1 MAKKTRMMKKK
12 GMRKTKRRMR
22 GGDPPKTPSKPSNN
36 AATARRMANKLLEEF
51 DSNTSSRSPS
61 SVGSRSPSS
70 VGSRSVTSSPPLN
83 NNPSRTIKFKASNK
97 VAPPPEEKFL
107 ATGPCYS
114 SQTCKYGLKC
124 VTTNSYGRRHE
135 REPRSIG
142 KPGTCEYL

>member
-22 GGDPPKTPSKPSNN
+22 GGDPPKTPSKPSN
-36 AATARRMANKLLEEF
+36 AERARRMANNLLGEF
-51 DSNTSSRSPS
+51 DNINNTSSRSPS

-70 VGSRSVTSSPPLN
+70 VGSRSVTSSSPLN
-83 NNPSRTIKFKASNK
+83 NNPPRKFRTSNK

-114 SQTCKYGLKC
+114 SQTCKYGLQC

-135 REPRSIG
+135 RVPGSIG
-142 KPGTCEYL
+142 KPGRCEYL

>member
-22 GGDPPKTPSKPSNN
+22 GGDPPKTPSKPSN
-36 AATARRMANKLLEEF
+36 AERARRMANNLLGEF
-51 DSNTSSRSPS
+51 DNIINNTSSRSPS

-83 NNPSRTIKFKASNK
+83 NNPSRKIRASNK
-97 VAPPPEEKFL
+97 VAPSPEETFL

-124 VTTNSYGRRHE
+124 VTTNSYGTRHE